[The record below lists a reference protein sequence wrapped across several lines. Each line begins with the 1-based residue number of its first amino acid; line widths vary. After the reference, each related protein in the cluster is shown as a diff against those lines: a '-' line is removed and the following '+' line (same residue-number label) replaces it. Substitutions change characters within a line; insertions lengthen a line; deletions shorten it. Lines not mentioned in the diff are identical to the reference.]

1 MVKHRGFTLQRF
13 LTAIGEQLFQ
23 DYLRDRGAMLAD
35 GASVVGEAPFQQFL
49 DGLDDQ
55 DQQAILEDF
64 QCINDVADRGK
75 DLLEEAKQHYGIET
89 PADEPRERTAMR
101 LFLQHRDGAF
111 ARAYES
117 YRYKMLASRLQHF
130 QLPDQQPGFGAEN
143 VERFRSDIKRFYEDQ
158 SKGEGCLVRHRQE
171 RDGKD
176 VLLLLRGDHITTE
189 SVWKEG
195 APTTDFFR
203 KAKEEVLIYNPQN
216 AILSLK
222 VVGRNEPAKRKYVE
236 AFCQCFLGMDQVD
249 NAIFSTQTVSLAPIQ
264 TGHFNYNGNGQIQWV
279 RLAGVALKL
288 PEGAASTTV
297 NIMSTNVLA
306 ALQEDIRGLS
316 LRDGT
321 LVSAH
326 LRFKLD
332 YDGRS
337 PKPITVELH
346 ANGHTD
352 LPKKREADIIE
363 QYLNDNGVL
372 LGGRATPLPIAAA

>member
-1 MVKHRGFTLQRF
+1 MVKHRGFTLQKF
-13 LTAIGEQLFQ
+13 LTAVGEQLFQ
-23 DYLRDRGAMLAD
+23 DYLRDRGALLPD

-55 DQQAILEDF
+55 DRQAILEDF
-64 QCINDVADRGK
+64 QCINDVAEHGK
-75 DLLEEAKQHYGIET
+75 EHLEEAKRLYGIET
-89 PADEPRERTAMR
+89 SADEPREQTAMR
-101 LFLQHRDGAF
+101 LFLRDRDGAF
-111 ARAYES
+111 AYAYES
-117 YRYKMLASRLQHF
+117 YRYKILASRLQHF
-130 QLPDQQPGFGAEN
+130 QLPNQQPEFATEK
-143 VERFRSDIKRFYEDQ
+143 VERFRYDIQRFYQDQ
-158 SKGEGCLVRHRQE
+158 SKGAGCLVKHRQE
-171 RDGKD
+171 GEKH

-216 AILSLK
+216 AVLSLK

-236 AFCQCFLGMDQVD
+236 AFCQCFLGMDQMD
-249 NAIFSTQTVSLAPIQ
+249 NAIFSIQTVSLAPIQ
-264 TGHFNYNGNGQIQWV
+264 MGRFNYNGNGQIQWV
-279 RLAGVALKL
+279 RLAGVALRL

-297 NIMSTNVLA
+297 NITSTNVLA

-372 LGGRATPLPIAAA
+372 LGGRATPLPVAAA